1 MMKNTVLI
9 ILALFMGFTA
19 CKKDEEVEPEVN
31 KDDLLCKTWQLDKE
45 YIDGEENPSMIN
57 MDYKFNKDG
66 TGISVLFFGQAVTV
80 NFEWRWVDNQENIEI
95 MILDSKS
102 KSVWDKLEIIVLTEN
117 ELIYE
122 QLIGERQYRMELTK
136 K

>member
-1 MMKNTVLI
+1 MKNTVII
-9 ILALFMGFTA
+9 ILALLMGFAA
-19 CKKDEEVEPEVN
+19 CKKDDEVAPEVN

-45 YIDGEENPSMIN
+45 YINGEENPSMIN

-66 TGISVLFFGQAVTV
+66 TGTSVIYFGQAVTV
-80 NFEWRWVDNQENIEI
+80 NFEWRWADNQASIEI
-95 MILDSKS
+95 MVLDSKS

-117 ELIYE
+117 ELIFE
-122 QLIGERQYRMELTK
+122 QLIGDDQYRMELIK

>member
-1 MMKNTVLI
+1 MKNIVLI
-9 ILALFMGFTA
+9 ILALFIGLIA
-19 CKKDEEVEPEVN
+19 CKKDEEVAPEVN

-45 YIDGEENPSMIN
+45 YINGEENPSMIN
-57 MDYKFNKDG
+57 MDYKFNNDG
-66 TGISVLFFGQAVTV
+66 TGTSVLYFGQAVNV
-80 NFEWRWVDNQENIEI
+80 NFEWHWTDNQDNIEI

-122 QLIGERQYRMELTK
+122 QLIGERQYRMELTEK
-136 K
+136 